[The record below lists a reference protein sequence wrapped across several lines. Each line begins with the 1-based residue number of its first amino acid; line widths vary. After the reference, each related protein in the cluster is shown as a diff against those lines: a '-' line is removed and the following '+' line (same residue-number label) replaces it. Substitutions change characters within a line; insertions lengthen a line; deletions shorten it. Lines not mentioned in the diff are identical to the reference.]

1 MGPGRRSRTYDTD
14 QPRGATDDNTVL
26 TGRSAGRRTNLVP
39 GAWCPGGRALG
50 TQRWTGTSGAAD
62 LEGTPI
68 TRDTRFRIASITKPI
83 VAALVLD
90 AVERGELAL
99 DDDVGTLLPGS
110 LRADQP
116 VTVRMLLDHTSG
128 IFDFGN
134 EGDPVAD
141 IQRLGDEALRTEA
154 AALTDR
160 YLAGERVIAPDRLL
174 VALAETHDRYFQPG
188 QGYHYSNI
196 NYQLAAMVLEKAT
209 GATIAELLATRIFE
223 PLELRHTTIA
233 PPDTASPELRGYG
246 TGTSDGQLVD
256 ITDDLVA
263 FGNGGNGGIIS
274 TADEL
279 LTMLTAI
286 TAGDLLPHELGAEMK
301 SPTAQSD
308 RTYGL
313 GLATYHL
320 TCGTF
325 HGHEGGVN
333 GTASI
338 AIVQAD
344 GTAGTVVALNLRN
357 GSDPRLTELADRLVC
372 GAPG

>member
-1 MGPGRRSRTYDTD
+1 
-14 QPRGATDDNTVL
+14 
-26 TGRSAGRRTNLVP
+26 
-39 GAWCPGGRALG
+39 
-50 TQRWTGTSGAAD
+50 
-62 LEGTPI
+62 
-68 TRDTRFRIASITKPI
+68 
-83 VAALVLD
+83 
-90 AVERGELAL
+90 
-99 DDDVGTLLPGS
+99 
-110 LRADQP
+110 
-116 VTVRMLLDHTSG
+116 MLLDHTSG

-141 IQRLGDEALRTEA
+141 IHWLGDEALRTEA